1 LNAIVAVNDL
11 TIEDVSLLKA
21 DLDRQRVKL

>member
-11 TIEDVSLLKA
+11 TIEEVFPLNA